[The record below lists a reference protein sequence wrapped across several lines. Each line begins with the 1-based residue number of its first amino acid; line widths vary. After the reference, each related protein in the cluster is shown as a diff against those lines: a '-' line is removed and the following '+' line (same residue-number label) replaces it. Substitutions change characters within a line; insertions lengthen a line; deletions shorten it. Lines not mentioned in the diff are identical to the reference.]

1 MADRSAHPAPAR
13 RARSWELS
21 HAIAPDAEP
30 AREEVARRLLASL
43 LARRIS
49 TATARR
55 LVDAPHRGT
64 GQGGGVGAAAN
75 EPAAQSPGPFAAA
88 PAPSLDAAADR
99 TDAGGA
105 A

>member
-1 MADRSAHPAPAR
+1 MADRSGQPAPAR
-13 RARSWELS
+13 PARSWDLA
-21 HAIAPDAEP
+21 HAIAPDGGP
-30 AREEVARRLLASL
+30 AREDAARRLLASL

-64 GQGGGVGAAAN
+64 GKGGGGGAAAN

-88 PAPSLDAAADR
+88 PAPSLNAAADR
-99 TDAGGA
+99 TDAEGA